1 MLVRGQGSS
10 DMLEINHRFNLD
22 ITLKDEGDRELVI
35 CSLENGDQIKL
46 TLDQAR
52 VLACKLI
59 MEVSRAEVRRN
70 LKHEDNI
77 SRKVAVAAPQPV
89 LQRHHS

>member
-1 MLVRGQGSS
+1 
-10 DMLEINHRFNLD
+10 MLEINHRFNLD
-22 ITLKDEGDRELVI
+22 ITLKDEGDRELVV
-35 CSLENGDQIKL
+35 CSLENGDQIQL
-46 TLDQAR
+46 TLNQAR

-77 SRKVAVAAPQPV
+77 SRKAAVAAPQLV
-89 LQRHHS
+89 LQHHRS